1 MNNKSLEDSK
11 TEPSNKKV
19 KYNYNFG
26 TPWYVLMYRIAKFLF
41 PYKKILILVIIASAV
56 YAATSQGRIYFLK
69 PIIDNVFE
77 NDAVL
82 SERFN
87 ELIIIMLWLLGLAFV
102 QGPAGFIRQYLA
114 NWLIAKSMTDV
125 QRKLQAHLMSL
136 DVQYFLQRRQGDL
149 LSRMSNDIQA
159 FMAGI
164 QYMTSDF
171 LVQPFLLIFGLALA
185 IYASAQLAIFLII
198 FAPILIFI
206 LAYLSKRVR
215 FWSRKARQTLGD
227 VMNTLSQCFAGIRII
242 KAFRREDREIERF
255 EEVTQHWFDRQ
266 MKTTRY
272 KVFNN
277 SGTDF
282 IYNILLA
289 GILFIGGYLVVKG
302 GPFGK
307 ITTGDFALFVVALIA
322 TFDPLRRLTR
332 SINLFQD
339 AFVATERL
347 FEILEEK
354 PRIQKVENA
363 IKLEAFEDEIE
374 YKDVCFKY
382 PSGIEDENVQDE
394 QMYTVRDINFSVK
407 KGEIAAFVGER
418 GAGKSTILDLFLR
431 FYDPQKGK
439 ITIDGKDLR
448 MLDPVS
454 LRNLIAVVTQDTFLF
469 NTSIRENI
477 AYSKPDATQE
487 ELEQAARD
495 ANILEF
501 IVDQPDGWETIVG
514 ERGARL
520 SGGERQSIA
529 IARAMIAN
537 SPILLLDEATSN
549 LDSVS
554 EKKVQEAIG
563 RLISD
568 RTVFVVAHRLSTIRN
583 SDRIYIIKDGKI
595 VEQGNHDH
603 LLALNGHY
611 ARFYNT
617 QFSTD
622 KD

>member
-1 MNNKSLEDSK
+1 MNNNHAEISE
-11 TEPSNKKV
+11 TETQKNKR
-19 KYNYNFG
+19 KYDYNFG
-26 TPWYVLMYRIAKFLF
+26 APWYVLMYRIAKFVF

-56 YAATSQGRIYFLK
+56 YAATSQGRIYFLR
-69 PIIDNVFE
+69 PIMNDVFAS
-77 NDAVL
+77 DTIL
-82 SERFN
+82 SDRFS
-87 ELIIIMLWLLGLAFV
+87 ELIIIMFWLLGLAFV
-102 QGPAGFIRQYLA
+102 QGPAGFVRQYFS

-159 FMAGI
+159 FRAGI

-185 IYASAQLAIFLII
+185 IYASAQLAVFLIL
-198 FAPILIFI
+198 FAPILIII

-215 FWSRKARQTLGD
+215 FWSRKARQTLGE
-227 VMNTLSQCFAGIRII
+227 VMNTLSQCFAGIRVI

-255 EEVTQHWFDRQ
+255 EEVTQHWFNRQ
-266 MKTTRY
+266 MNANKY
-272 KVFNN
+272 KVYNN

-282 IYNILLA
+282 IYNILLV
-289 GILFIGGYLVVKG
+289 GVLFVGGYLVVKG

-307 ITTGDFALFVVALIA
+307 ITAGDFTVFVVALVA

-332 SINLFQD
+332 SINMFQD

-354 PRIQKVENA
+354 PRIQVSENA
-363 IKLEAFEDEIE
+363 LKLDSFKDEIK
-374 YKDVCFKY
+374 YKDISFRY
-382 PSGIEDENVQDE
+382 PNGNDDETMSDE
-394 QMYTVRDINFSVK
+394 SMYTVSDVNFSVK
-407 KGEIAAFVGER
+407 KGKIAAFVGER

-431 FYDPQKGK
+431 FYDPQKGE
-439 ITIDGKDLR
+439 ITIDGKNLR
-448 MLDPVS
+448 ELDPVS

-469 NTSIRENI
+469 NTTIRENI
-477 AYSKPDATQE
+477 AYSKPDATQK

-501 IVDQPDGWETIVG
+501 IEEQPERWDTVVG

-537 SPILLLDEATSN
+537 SPILL
-549 LDSVS
+549 
-554 EKKVQEAIG
+554 
-563 RLISD
+563 
-568 RTVFVVAHRLSTIRN
+568 
-583 SDRIYIIKDGKI
+583 
-595 VEQGNHDH
+595 
-603 LLALNGHY
+603 
-611 ARFYNT
+611 
-617 QFSTD
+617 
-622 KD
+622 